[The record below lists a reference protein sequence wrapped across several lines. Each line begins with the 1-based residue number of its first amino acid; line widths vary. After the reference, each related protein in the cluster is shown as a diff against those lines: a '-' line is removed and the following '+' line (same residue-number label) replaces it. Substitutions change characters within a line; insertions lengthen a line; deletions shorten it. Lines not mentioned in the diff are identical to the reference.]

1 MGKTKDN
8 RFRDKATEDFY
19 HGEKVLKFQEISKS
33 DKQTSHR
40 KVVLVRNAK
49 SWREITMYFPYGA
62 SGSRLEKISNDQ
74 HSIRL
79 NKQYRLLFRWN
90 KEEKHAYDIEINP
103 HDKNYGKQKK

>member
-49 SWREITMYFPYGA
+49 S
-62 SGSRLEKISNDQ
+62 
-74 HSIRL
+74 
-79 NKQYRLLFRWN
+79 
-90 KEEKHAYDIEINP
+90 
-103 HDKNYGKQKK
+103 